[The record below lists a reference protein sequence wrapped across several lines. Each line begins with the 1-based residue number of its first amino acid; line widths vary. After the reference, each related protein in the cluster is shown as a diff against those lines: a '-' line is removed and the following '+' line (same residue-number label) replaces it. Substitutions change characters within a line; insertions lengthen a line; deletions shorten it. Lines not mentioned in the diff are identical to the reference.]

1 MTPIYCFDSE
11 SRRFAKDLVRA
22 LNLQAGV
29 PGAPLALAKIGFV
42 MRESVELAN
51 ARRWAQKS
59 GNTVYIWSK
68 PAQDVSHQVAGTT
81 VRCFEIY
88 SAASELV
95 AVSESNYER
104 GPVPPKLAADRQK
117 VWLCND
123 GIRIGEREAL
133 DLKEAEIRHAAETLQ
148 PAICVGVKPWN
159 HRGIGKLIG
168 RGRNVRFVKDPE
180 TGFKEAAK
188 TRSRLIGWG
197 NSVPNSIIEV
207 CRQEEIIFQRIEDG
221 FVRSVGLGAGLISG
235 ASVAFDDRG
244 IYYDPR
250 SDSRLFRLLNQLDL
264 SARQLERGK
273 ELKRIL
279 EVARVSKYNL
289 TGATP
294 ELAAGPGQEV
304 VLVPGQVAD
313 DMAVRKG
320 QSDLLDCENSPNI
333 NIDLLK
339 NVREDFPEAYVVYKP
354 HPDVAADLRK
364 GKVSE
369 AVAAGLC
376 DQVVSNAD
384 IIDLIERADR
394 VVTFSSLAGFEALVR
409 DKPVT
414 AYGLP
419 FYAGWGLTDDRT
431 KSLLRVRQRSLE
443 ELLYITLVEYMRAI
457 DPITLNVTT
466 PEILIRR
473 LMEMRERTA
482 GRSKRLALQYI
493 SWAARKL
500 GL

>member
-11 SRRFAKDLVRA
+11 SRRFGKDLIRA
-22 LNLQAGV
+22 LNLQGGV
-29 PGAPLALAKIGFV
+29 LGAPLAFAKICFE
-42 MRESVELAN
+42 MRECDVLVN
-51 ARRWAQKS
+51 ARCWAEKY

-68 PAQDVSHQVAGTT
+68 PAQEVSHQVAGTT
-81 VRCFEIY
+81 VRSVELY
-88 SAASELV
+88 GAASELA
-95 AVSESNYER
+95 AVSETNYER
-104 GPVPPKLAADRQK
+104 GPVPLRLVEKMQK
-117 VWLCND
+117 VWLCNN
-123 GIRIGEREAL
+123 GMHVGEREAL
-133 DLKEAEIRHAAETLQ
+133 ELKEAEIRHAAETLQ
-148 PAICVGVKPWN
+148 PAICVGVKFWN
-159 HRGIGKLIG
+159 HRGIRKLIG

-197 NSVPNSIIEV
+197 NSVPNSIIEA
-207 CRQEEIIFQRIEDG
+207 CRKEEITFQRIEDG
-221 FVRSVGLGAGLISG
+221 FLRSVGLGAGLISG
-235 ASVAFDDRG
+235 ASVAFDDHG

-279 EVARVSKYNL
+279 VAARVSKYNL
-289 TGATP
+289 TGAP
-294 ELAAGPGQEV
+294 SELSAGLEQEV

-313 DMAVRKG
+313 DMAVRRG
-320 QSDLLDCENSPNI
+320 LSDLLDCENSPNI

-339 NVREDFPEAYVVYKP
+339 KVREDFPEAYVVYKP

-369 AVAAGLC
+369 AVSAGLC

-482 GRSKRLALQYI
+482 ARPKRLALQYI

-500 GL
+500 RL